1 MHEKRFG
8 FYFLEAVSS
17 FKQWLLLIF
26 KPVKIVNTFLLKEK
40 KGETEITQ
48 NTLKLNKKSS
58 I

>member
-40 KGETEITQ
+40 GETEITQ